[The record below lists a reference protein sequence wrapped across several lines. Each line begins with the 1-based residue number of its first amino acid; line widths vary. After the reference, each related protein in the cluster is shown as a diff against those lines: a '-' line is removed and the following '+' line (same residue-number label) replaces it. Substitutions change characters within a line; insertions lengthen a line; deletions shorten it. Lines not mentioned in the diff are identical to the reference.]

1 MATRRNPGAAEATS
15 KLQLFFFFFKAAAPG
30 VASKNHSHAIYRNPT
45 MSRIAKAIQQILSK
59 FENLALFVTIDDIE
73 TLLPFQQVL
82 LLFD

>member
-1 MATRRNPGAAEATS
+1 MATRRNPGATEATS
-15 KLQLFFFFFKAAAPG
+15 KLQLFFKAAAPG

-45 MSRIAKAIQQILSK
+45 MSQIAKAIQQILSK

-82 LLFD
+82 ILFD

>member
-15 KLQLFFFFFKAAAPG
+15 KLQLFFFFKAAAPG

-82 LLFD
+82 ILFD